1 MPHFQPAAM
10 PALSSKDF
18 ITKNCIDFQLD
29 EEEWDYTPMHG
40 SFTSNSPASRST
52 DSFEPTFSPGQ
63 PVVAVIGCGYVGSHL
78 AACFGKHF
86 RVVALDVSED
96 RVRQLNEDTTY
107 PSLVTFTTDPSKLRE
122 ASHFLIAVPTGLKED
137 NSIDDSHLKA
147 AIETVRSF
155 ARDGST
161 VVIES
166 SVAVGMTRKL
176 LQPMMVSKNLKGGM
190 SPEVSDSHTSKRDI
204 KFEAYTYLRELIQDA
219 LSLLH
224 MRFQK

>member
-1 MPHFQPAAM
+1 MPHFEPAAAM
-10 PALSSKDF
+10 SALISKDF
-18 ITKNCIDFQLD
+18 ITKKSLEFQLD
-29 EEEWDYTPMHG
+29 EEEWDYTPMNG

-52 DSFEPTFSPGQ
+52 DSFEATFSPEQ

-96 RVRQLNEDTTY
+96 RVRQLNEDATY
-107 PSLVTFTTDPSKLRE
+107 PSQVTFTTDPSKLRE
-122 ASHFLIAVPTGLKED
+122 ASHFLIAVPTGLNED

-147 AIETVRSF
+147 AIETVRNC

-176 LQPMMVSKNLKGGM
+176 LQPIMVSKHLKGGM
-190 SPEVSDSHTSKRDI
+190 SPEVSYLCTSNT
-204 KFEAYTYLRELIQDA
+204 AYI
-219 LSLLH
+219 
-224 MRFQK
+224 